1 MNLSIRP
8 LFLLAALLSTSSAL
22 AANSPLPAF
31 ERVILGN
38 GAEVLLMEKHDV
50 PLIAISASVRGGSLA
65 DAPGAEGTA
74 SLLSELL
81 QKGAGKRDAK
91 TFAETVD
98 GAGGNF
104 NTGSSFSALQVSAEF
119 LSRDADLMLELTSDA
134 LQLPTLDAAE
144 FEKART
150 LAVQSQAAAKDG
162 DPRGLIVNYG
172 YAFLYKGH
180 PYGRPSDGDE
190 TTLKK
195 LTLAN
200 LKNYYRDQVGGDRLI
215 IAVVGDF
222 KVDEMKAK
230 IEKSFGSWRKA
241 AGSLPAVVAK
251 SKETGRRVLLV
262 DKPGATQTYFWL
274 ANVGV
279 NRADPERPSQTL
291 VNTVFGGRFTSMLNT
306 ELRIKSGL
314 SYGANSRLD
323 RQEQAGPVAISS
335 YTRTDATVQAL
346 DVAIATLD
354 RLHKDGI
361 SAEMTESAKNYVLG
375 QFPPTLETGPQMAAK
390 LNELALYHLNRDEV
404 DNYAATIRS
413 ATPEQLA
420 KAVDVYPNNA
430 DLVIVLIGDASK
442 IRDAVK
448 KFGPITEMKISEP
461 RFSP

>member
-1 MNLSIRP
+1 MNFSLRHIILVTAVFSASSS
-8 LFLLAALLSTSSAL
+8 FAASSAL
-22 AANSPLPAF
+22 PVF
-31 ERVILGN
+31 ERVLLAN

-50 PLIAISASVRGGSLA
+50 PLIALSASVRGGSLA

-74 SLLSELL
+74 SLLSQLL

-104 NTGSSFSALQVSAEF
+104 NTGSGFSALQVNAEF

-134 LQLPTLDAAE
+134 LQRPILDAAE

-162 DPRGLIVNYG
+162 DPRGLIGDYG
-172 YAFLYKGH
+172 YAYLFKGH
-180 PYGRPSDGDE
+180 PYGRPGDGDE
-190 TTLKK
+190 TSLKK
-195 LTLAN
+195 LTLDN

-215 IAVVGDF
+215 IALVGDF
-222 KVDEMKAK
+222 KAKEMKAK

-241 AGSLPAVVAK
+241 SGILPTVAAK
-251 SKETGRRVLLV
+251 PKETGRRVLLV
-262 DKPGATQTYFWL
+262 DKPGASQTYFWL

-279 NRADPERPSQTL
+279 NRADPERPSQDL
-291 VNTVFGGRFTSMLNT
+291 VNTIFGGRFTSMLNT

-314 SYGANSRLD
+314 SYGANSRLN
-323 RQEQAGPVAISS
+323 RQEQAGPVSISS

-346 DVAIATLD
+346 DLAIATLD

-361 SAEMTESAKNYVLG
+361 SAEMRESAKNYVLG

-390 LNELALYHLNRDEV
+390 LNELALYRLKRDEV
-404 DNYAATIRS
+404 DNYAADIRS
-413 ATPEQLA
+413 ATPEQLT
-420 KAVDVYPNNA
+420 KAVEVYPTNA

-448 KFGPITEMKISEP
+448 KYGPVTEMKISDP

>member
-1 MNLSIRP
+1 MSLSLRKIVLVTA
-8 LFLLAALLSTSSAL
+8 LFAASSSFAATSA
-22 AANSPLPAF
+22 LPAF
-31 ERVILGN
+31 ERVVLAN

-50 PLIAISASVRGGSLA
+50 PLIAISASVRGGSLV
-65 DAPGAEGTA
+65 DAAGAEGTA

-104 NTGSSFSALQVSAEF
+104 DTSSGFSALQVDAEF

-150 LAVQSQAAAKDG
+150 LAIQSQAAAKDS
-162 DPRGLIVNYG
+162 DPRALIVDYG
-172 YAFLYKGH
+172 YAFLFKDH
-180 PYGRPSDGDE
+180 PYGRPSEGDE
-190 TTLKK
+190 TTLKT

-222 KVDEMKAK
+222 KTVEMKAK

-241 AGSLPAVVAK
+241 AGTLPTVTTK
-251 SKETGRRVLLV
+251 PKEIGRRILLV

-279 NRADPERPSQTL
+279 KRADPERPSQNL

-314 SYGANSRLD
+314 SYGASSRLD
-323 RQEQAGPVAISS
+323 RREQAGPVAISS

-346 DVAIATLD
+346 DLAIATLD

-361 SAEMTESAKNYVLG
+361 NAEMSESAKNYVLG
-375 QFPPTLETGPQMAAK
+375 QFPPTLETGPQLASK
-390 LNELALYHLNRDEV
+390 LNELAIYHISRDEV
-404 DNYAATIRS
+404 DNYAADVRS

-420 KAVDVYPNNA
+420 KAVEVYPSNA

-442 IRDAVK
+442 IRESVK
-448 KFGPITEMKISEP
+448 KFGPVSEMKISEP
-461 RFSP
+461 HFSP